1 MYIQVDRVNE
11 AAAASDPNAM
21 TLYSPLTQGY
31 AIGNHCRHSQETI
44 RVFDGKL
51 KTGNGLKCWITATL
65 FSLRLSL
72 QVAGLATLL
81 VLVSG
86 IGLAYVLA
94 RKNFFGKEVLDI
106 FLTLPLVLPPTV
118 TGYYL
123 IILFGRNGI
132 LGRTIYD
139 WTGWTIMFTWEAA
152 VLASYVVSLPLMLK
166 TARAALEAVDPNLIN
181 ASYTLG
187 HSEWRT
193 LFRVILPLARKGLL
207 AGTVLTFAR
216 ALGEFGATLMVA
228 GNIPGKTDTMPLAIY
243 TLAGSGEWSRANFMV
258 IFLTLISGLFLYL
271 ANHFNRRMF

>member
-1 MYIQVDRVNE
+1 MLD
-11 AAAASDPNAM
+11 S
-21 TLYSPLTQGY
+21 
-31 AIGNHCRHSQETI
+31 
-44 RVFDGKL
+44 
-51 KTGNGLKCWITATL
+51 ATL

-86 IGLAYVLA
+86 IGMAYLLA
-94 RKNFFGKEVLDI
+94 RKDFWGKELLDI
-106 FLTLPLVLPPTV
+106 ILTLPLVLPPTV

-123 IILFGRNGI
+123 IILFGRNGVV
-132 LGRTIYD
+132 GRFIYE
-139 WTGWTIMFTWEAA
+139 WTGWTIMFTWQAA

-187 HSEWRT
+187 HSELQT
-193 LFRVILPLARKGLL
+193 VFRVILPLARKGLL